1 MFLDKGGTC
10 KCLQLKHTCQWLI
23 EHLRKS
29 STSILFSTSK
39 PHKVHINLDSAIVFN
54 PTLFKMM
61 RKYTKRN
68 RQHYVH

>member
-23 EHLRKS
+23 EHFRKS

-39 PHKVHINLDSAIVFN
+39 PHKVHTNLDSAIVN
-54 PTLFKMM
+54 YPTLFKMI
-61 RKYTKRN
+61 RKYTKGN